1 LFNALEKIRADF
13 GVLVTINAVQ
23 LKDLIPLKESDKQ
36 LMAYAKQGFI
46 MADILY
52 PDRKPGKFIYI
63 KSSFFREL
71 SADLYGYKQNQPEF
85 PNEPTSD
92 QFFDEK
98 QFEAY
103 RELGYQ
109 TAWQMMNSD
118 VVQKDLTMARLF
130 GA

>member
-1 LFNALEKIRADF
+1 
-13 GVLVTINAVQ
+13 V
-23 LKDLIPLKESDKQ
+23 
-36 LMAYAKQGFI
+36 
-46 MADILY
+46 ADILY
-52 PDRKPGKFIYI
+52 PGEKEAGKLIFI

-71 SADLYGYKQNQPEF
+71 SADLYGYKQKQPEF

-109 TAWQMMNSD
+109 TAWQMMNNEA
-118 VVQKDLTMARLF
+118 VIKDPVISRLI
-130 GA
+130 GD